1 MQRTSTSQS
10 TGRKA
15 GTGAAAAIVTA
26 ALLGEHAA
34 AAAKADKAEKASV
47 KNLIRD
53 VGETF
58 GAEDGVQAKY
68 TLHGLAVWAG
78 RPHRSVDEVLEAI
91 PLTDGEAGEDAV
103 ADFLHAPAVDR
114 RIVAGAM
121 AEELAADHSD
131 ELKAFL
137 CRQLQWCGEAAD
149 VPALAPLLADDRLCE
164 PATQALLA
172 IGGQAATKALRDAL
186 PKAEGGRRVTVLKAV
201 GRLQDADSAAE
212 ARKDAAAEDRD
223 LRLTALWAL
232 AKMGDGRAAE
242 AALDAAA
249 ADPSFAQRM
258 AFAAA
263 LLLSRRLGEA
273 GKTDAAEAICRRCLE
288 QAERREAV
296 HERLAALDA
305 LGAVL
310 GPKAVGD
317 VLKALDAEDLRYR
330 VPAARTAL
338 RLAKAIRK
346 KNRDASDRLLAKI
359 PDATEEGFVRQE
371 AQRLLAGKP
380 V

>member
-10 TGRKA
+10 AARKA
-15 GTGAAAAIVTA
+15 GTGTAAALMTA
-26 ALLGEHAA
+26 ALLGEHVA
-34 AAAKADKAEKASV
+34 AAAKADKAGLR
-47 KNLIRD
+47 NLIRD

-68 TLHGLAVWAG
+68 TLHGLAIWAA
-78 RPHRSVDEVLEAI
+78 RPSRSFDDLFEAI
-91 PLTDGEAGEDAV
+91 PSTDREVGEDAV
-103 ADFLHAPAVDR
+103 TDFLHAPAFDR
-114 RIVAGAM
+114 RLVAGAL
-121 AEELAADHSD
+121 AEELAADHSK

-137 CRQLQWCGEAAD
+137 CRQLQWCGEAED

-172 IGGQAATKALRDAL
+172 IGGEAAAKALRDAL
-186 PKAEGGRRVTVLKAV
+186 PKADGGRRVTILKAV
-201 GRLQDADSAAE
+201 GRLQDAASAAE
-212 ARKDAAAEDRD
+212 ARKDTGAEDRD

-232 AKMGDGRAAE
+232 AKMGDGQAAE
-242 AALDAAA
+242 AELDAAA

-263 LLLSRRLGEA
+263 LLLARRLGEA
-273 GKTDAAEAICRRCLE
+273 GKTDAGEAICRRCMQ
-288 QAERREAV
+288 QAEQREAV

-305 LGAVL
+305 LGDVL
-310 GPKAVGD
+310 GPKAVAD
-317 VLKALDAEDLRYR
+317 VLKALDSKDLRYR

-338 RLAKAIRK
+338 RLAKAVRK
-346 KNRDASDRLLAKI
+346 KDRDASDRLLEKI

-371 AQRLLAGKP
+371 AERLLAGKP

>member
-1 MQRTSTSQS
+1 MQRTSTPPS
-10 TGRKA
+10 TARKA
-15 GTGAAAAIVTA
+15 GTGTAAALMTA
-26 ALLGEHAA
+26 ALLGQHAA
-34 AAAKADKAEKASV
+34 AAAKADRAGLR
-47 KNLIRD
+47 NLIRD

-68 TLHGLAVWAG
+68 TLHGLAIWAA
-78 RPHRSVDEVLEAI
+78 RPSRSFDDLFEAI
-91 PLTDGEAGEDAV
+91 PSTDREVGEDAIT
-103 ADFLHAPAVDR
+103 DFLHAPKADR
-114 RIVAGAM
+114 RLVAGAL

-137 CRQLQWCGEAAD
+137 CRQLQWCGEAED
-149 VPALAPLLADDRLCE
+149 VPHLAPLLADDRLCE

-172 IGGQAATKALRDAL
+172 IGGEAAAKALRDAL
-186 PKAEGGRRVTVLKAV
+186 PKAEGKRRVTLLQAV
-201 GRLQDADSAAE
+201 GRIQDADSAAE
-212 ARKDAAAEDRD
+212 ARKDVEAEDRD

-232 AKMGDGRAAE
+232 AKMGDGQAAE
-242 AALDAAA
+242 AELDAAA

-263 LLLSRRLGEA
+263 LLLARRLGES
-273 GKTDAAEAICRRCLE
+273 GKTDAAERLCRRCME

-310 GPKAVGD
+310 GGKAVDD
-317 VLKALDAEDLRYR
+317 VLKALDSKDMRYR

-338 RLAKAIRK
+338 WLAKAIRK
-346 KNRDASDRLLAKI
+346 KDRDAADRLLKKI
-359 PDATEEGFVRQE
+359 PEATEEGFVRQDAE
-371 AQRLLAGKP
+371 WLLAGKP

>member
-1 MQRTSTSQS
+1 MQRTSPSQS

-15 GTGAAAAIVTA
+15 GTGAAAAVMTA
-26 ALLGEHAA
+26 ALLGRSAA
-34 AAAKADKAEKASV
+34 AGGKETVKALVEQ
-47 KNLIRD
+47 
-53 VGETF
+53 VGDTF

-68 TLHGLAVWAG
+68 ALHGLVIWAG

-103 ADFLHAPAVDR
+103 ADALHAPAVDR
-114 RIVAGAM
+114 RLVAGTL
-121 AEELAADHSD
+121 AEELAAEHSK

-137 CRQLQWCGEAAD
+137 CRQLQWCGEAED
-149 VPALAPLLADDRLCE
+149 VPALAALLADDRLCE

-172 IGGQAATKALRDAL
+172 IGGEAATRALRDAL
-186 PKAEGGRRVTVLKAV
+186 PKAEGGRRVTILKAV
-201 GRLQDADSAAE
+201 GRLEDADSAAE
-212 ARKDAAAEDRD
+212 ARKDIGAEDRD

-232 AKMGDGRAAE
+232 AKMGDGQAAE
-242 AALDAAA
+242 AERDAAS

-263 LLLSRRLGEA
+263 LLLARRLGES
-273 GKTDAAEAICRRCLE
+273 GKTDAAEAICRRCME

-305 LGAVL
+305 LGDVL

-317 VLKALDAEDLRYR
+317 VLKALDSKDLRYR

-346 KNRDASDRLLAKI
+346 KDRDASDRLLKKI
-359 PDATEEGFVRQE
+359 PDATGEGFVRQDAE
-371 AQRLLAGKP
+371 RLLAGKP